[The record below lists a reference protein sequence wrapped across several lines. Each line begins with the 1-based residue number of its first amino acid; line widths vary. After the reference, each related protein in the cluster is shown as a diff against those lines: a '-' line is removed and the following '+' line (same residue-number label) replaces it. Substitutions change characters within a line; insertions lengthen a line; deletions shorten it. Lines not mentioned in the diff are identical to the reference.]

1 MTEVL
6 VNFDATML
14 AADGTRWTPRA
25 VGGIADDGLW
35 EGWIE
40 FASADGATHMRTP
53 RETEQP
59 NREDLAYWATGLTQV
74 YLEGA
79 LTRALTASSESPAR
93 APSRS
98 PFPDRA

>member
-1 MTEVL
+1 
-6 VNFDATML
+6 
-14 AADGTRWTPRA
+14 
-25 VGGIADDGLW
+25 
-35 EGWIE
+35 
-40 FASADGATHMRTP
+40 MRTP